1 MGHFCPLFY
10 FRTTGNRLSGLK
22 PTRENIVA
30 LIEPVL
36 QKEGFDLVDVEC
48 AKMGS
53 RWLIRLYLDRDGGV
67 TLQDCADMSR
77 LIGDILDVND
87 IPPGPYNLEVSSPG
101 LDRPLTRDA
110 DYVRFKGRKIKVR
123 LKEKFEG
130 SRNFK
135 GILTDYLI
143 EGDRKIVVLESDGKV
158 YHLPKGEILKAKLE
172 YEN

>member
-1 MGHFCPLFY
+1 M
-10 FRTTGNRLSGLK
+10 K

-30 LIEPVL
+30 LIEPAL
-36 QKEGFDLVDVEC
+36 EREGIELVDVEC
-48 AKMGS
+48 SRMGS
-53 RWLIRLYLDRDGGV
+53 RWLIRIYLDREGGI

-110 DYVRFKGRKIKVR
+110 DFVLFKGSKVKIR

-130 SRNFK
+130 SKNFK
-135 GILTDYLI
+135 GVLKDFIT
-143 EGDRKIVVLESDGKV
+143 EGDSRIVVLESDGKV
-158 YHLPKGEILKAKLE
+158 YRLPKDEIFKANLE
-172 YEN
+172 YEI